1 MVSGGSLSRGVGF
14 PVGRRCGVDAA
25 GALTLS
31 EVVVVV
37 VVVVVVGTYNS
48 KVDSACC

>member
-37 VVVVVVGTYNS
+37 VVVVVGTYNS